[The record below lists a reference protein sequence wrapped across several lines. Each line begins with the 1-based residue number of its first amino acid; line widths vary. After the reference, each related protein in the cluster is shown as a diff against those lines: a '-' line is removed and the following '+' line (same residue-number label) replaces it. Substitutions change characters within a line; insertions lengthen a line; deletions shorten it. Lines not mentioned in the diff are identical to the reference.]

1 MICTGLKSSI
11 VCVLTVE
18 RKHVD
23 DDNKGYRFD
32 TPFGVQE
39 TIVINE
45 YDYEV

>member
-23 DDNKGYRFD
+23 DDNKRGIESIPTLEFKKL
-32 TPFGVQE
+32 
-39 TIVINE
+39 
-45 YDYEV
+45 